1 MNGREIALF
10 APLVVLALLMGLYPE
25 PFLNVMH
32 VPVDNL
38 INQYDTAIQSATNG
52 PLQLA
57 AE

>member
-10 APLVVLALLMGLYPE
+10 APLVVQALLMGLYPE

-32 VPVDNL
+32 VSVATL
-38 INQYDTAIQSATNG
+38 INQYDTAIQSAANR
-52 PLQLA
+52 PLQVA